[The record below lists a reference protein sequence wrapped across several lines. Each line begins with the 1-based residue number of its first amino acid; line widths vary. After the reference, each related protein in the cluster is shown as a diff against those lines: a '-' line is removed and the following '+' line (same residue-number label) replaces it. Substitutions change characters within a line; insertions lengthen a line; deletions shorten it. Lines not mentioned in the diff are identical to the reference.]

1 MFPGLMFRPSQ
12 GGALPFM
19 ARRGFNVGALGRRF
33 QPPKVYGRIGSLE
46 VRLARKRGEIRR
58 AQRLRYKVF
67 YEEMSAVPGALAML
81 SRRDEDAYDA
91 VFDHLLVLD
100 HGQPANGRRWG
111 RAKVVGTY
119 RMLCQEVADLYDG
132 FYTQGEYDI
141 APLLQ
146 AKPDYSFME
155 LGRSCV
161 LKPYRNKRTLEL
173 LWQGVWS
180 YVREHGADVMIGCA
194 SFEGTDPS
202 AHALALSFL
211 HHNALAPEEWR
222 VRAHDHLRVDMNM
235 MPREAVNTRAALK
248 ALPPLI
254 KGYLRVGAY
263 VGDGAVIDHPFGTTD
278 VFIIMPVEAIKS
290 RYFAHFGSP
299 DELSAPI
306 AQEFAPL
313 N

>member
-19 ARRGFNVGALGRRF
+19 APRGLNVGALGHRF

-46 VRLARKRGEIRR
+46 VRLAHKRGEIRR

-100 HGQPANGRRWG
+100 HGEPANGRRWR

-119 RMLCQEVADLYDG
+119 RMLRQEVAELYDG

-211 HHNALAPEEWR
+211 HHSALAPEEWR

-235 MPREAVNTRAALK
+235 MPRESVNTRAALK

-263 VGDGAVIDHPFGTTD
+263 VGDGAVIDHQFGTTD